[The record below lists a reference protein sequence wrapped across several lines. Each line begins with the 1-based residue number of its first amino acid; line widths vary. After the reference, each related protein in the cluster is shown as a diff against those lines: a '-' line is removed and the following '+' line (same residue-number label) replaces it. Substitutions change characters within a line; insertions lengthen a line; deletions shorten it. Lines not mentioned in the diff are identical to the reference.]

1 MLVTKCSFKSVRA
14 VLVFTLAI
22 FASAT
27 ANADEPQP
35 EIRVG
40 IIGLD
45 TSHVTVFTKL
55 LNDPKSEPPLKGL
68 RVVAA
73 FPAGS
78 PDFPASRDRI
88 ENFTKQVGD
97 LGVEIVGSIDE
108 LLPKVDAVLLE
119 SVDGRVHLEQA
130 MPVIAA
136 KKPLFIDK
144 PVAADLADVLTI
156 YGAAK
161 KHGTPVFS
169 SSSSRFSPGYPELL
183 DDPKVGEIAGADVYS
198 RTVPTQ
204 GHPDLFFYGIHGT
217 ELLFTLMGTGC
228 EQVTAVA
235 TPKFEQVTGVWSN
248 GRVGT
253 YRGVKEPLKVGV
265 GATVFGTNGTAYR
278 DNRYDYKPL
287 VAEIATFFRTGEPPV
302 SPEET
307 IEIFAFLTAAEK
319 SKADGGRTVTLD
331 EVLEEARAKSDEKSA
346 AQRVE

>member
-1 MLVTKCSFKSVRA
+1 MRRLA
-14 VLVFTLAI
+14 GALAI
-22 FASAT
+22 LACLTSPAT
-27 ANADEPQP
+27 ADEPRP

-55 LNDPKSEPPLKGL
+55 LNAPDNEPPLKGI

-88 ENFTKQVGD
+88 ENFTRQVGE
-97 LGVEIVGSIDE
+97 LGVEIVDSIDA

-130 MPVIAA
+130 IPVITA

-144 PVAADLADVLTI
+144 PVAANLADVLSI
-156 YGAAK
+156 YSLAK

-183 DDPKVGEIAGADVYS
+183 ADPKVGEIAGADVYS

-228 EQVTAVA
+228 ESVTAVA
-235 TPKFEQVTGVWSN
+235 TPQFEQVTGVWSN

-265 GATVFGTNGTAYR
+265 GAMVFGTKGTAYCG
-278 DNRYDYKPL
+278 NRYDYKPL
-287 VAEIATFFRTGEPPV
+287 VAEIATFFRTGKPPV
-302 SPEET
+302 PAEET

-319 SKADGGRTVTLD
+319 SKAEGGRAVTIE
-331 EVLEEARAKSDEKSA
+331 EVLEEASK
-346 AQRVE
+346 RVKGTD